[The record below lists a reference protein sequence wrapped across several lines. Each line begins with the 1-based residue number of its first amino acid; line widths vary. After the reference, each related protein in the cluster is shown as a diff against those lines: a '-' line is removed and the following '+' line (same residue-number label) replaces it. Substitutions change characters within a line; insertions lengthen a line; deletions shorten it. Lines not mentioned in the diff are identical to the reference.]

1 MPRCT
6 PKIPLVARTRLTV
19 RELAVH
25 AGLEEDDALL
35 MLWDVGINV
44 ASPED
49 VLRGRV
55 LATARTALG
64 IPKARELRSLSYL
77 ARLADLT
84 ETEAKDRLT
93 AAGLRLIEGDRIPR
107 GSFSHARKILGIA
120 AFTLAGLATDDKLRH
135 IPPDLS
141 AFDLPLIGKIEDMLY
156 LSAED
161 IESIHWILVEEFA
174 GYNDPISPPGV
185 RDPTLLEGA
194 VFRPR
199 TSLGDELKYPTVPMS
214 AAALL
219 HSLVLNHTFHNGN
232 KRTGLVSSLVFLER
246 NHYLLESDEFEL
258 FQFVL
263 KVAKHDL
270 CDHFDGPFGAD
281 REVAAISEWFFEH
294 IRPVQTGDH
303 RLQFRD
309 LRRILNHYQCRI
321 QLLPGSRVLITR
333 VVSREGWFLRRGR
346 RLQSHNFYAGEGRDV
361 ELNTLQ
367 RIRRD
372 LWLDEV
378 HGVDSHTFYGSEPG
392 ITEFIAK
399 YRMTLQRLAKW

>member
-1 MPRCT
+1 
-6 PKIPLVARTRLTV
+6 V

-44 ASPED
+44 ASPSE

-77 ARLADLT
+77 ARLANLT
-84 ETEAKDRLT
+84 EAEAKTCLSS
-93 AAGLRLIEGDRIPR
+93 AGLRLIEGDRIPR

-120 AFTLAGLATDDKLRH
+120 AFTLAGLATDEKL
-135 IPPDLS
+135 ILEPPDLT
-141 AFDLPLIGKIEDMLY
+141 AFELPLIGRIQDMLY
-156 LSAED
+156 LGAADVEN
-161 IESIHWILVEEFA
+161 IHWILVEEFSEH
-174 GYNDPISPPGV
+174 NDPISPPGV
-185 RDPTLLEGA
+185 RDHSLLEGA
-194 VFRPR
+194 VFRPQ
-199 TSLGDELKYPTVPMS
+199 TSLGDDLKYPTVPMS

-219 HSLVLNHTFHNGN
+219 HSLVLDHAFYNGN
-232 KRTGLVSSLVFLER
+232 KRTGLVSSLVFLEK
-246 NHYLLESDEFEL
+246 NHCLLESDEFEL

-281 REVAAISEWFFEH
+281 REVATISEWFFEH
-294 IRPVQTGDH
+294 TRPVQTGDR

-309 LRRILNHYQCRI
+309 LRRILNHYQCHI

-333 VVSREGWFLRRGR
+333 IISREGWFLRRGR

-361 ELNTLQ
+361 EVNTLQ

-372 LWLDEV
+372 LWLDEQ
-378 HGVDSHTFYGSEPG
+378 HGVDSLAFYGSEPG